1 MEIIQQLLD
10 NSQVPALTA
19 FLLGLL
25 TALSPCPLA
34 TNITAIGF
42 IARNGGGVDEAA
54 GSRSRRV
61 VTSGLLYTL
70 GRCLAYTLLGAALIF
85 IIRKGADT
93 FDLQQ
98 SVSEWGELI
107 LGPALILIGG
117 LMLASEFVNLGGKFG
132 FTGSS
137 RAERLSG
144 PIGSMLLGI
153 LFAMAF
159 CPTSGLLYFGML
171 IPMSATASGGYLLPL
186 VFAVATSLP
195 VLCVAWVLAYSVQSM
210 GRLMGKIAILQRWFN
225 RIVAILFIGVGIY
238 YSNTIFA

>member
-70 GRCLAYTLLGAALIF
+70 GRCLAYTLLGAA
-85 IIRKGADT
+85 KG
-93 FDLQQ
+93 
-98 SVSEWGELI
+98 
-107 LGPALILIGG
+107 
-117 LMLASEFVNLGGKFG
+117 
-132 FTGSS
+132 
-137 RAERLSG
+137 
-144 PIGSMLLGI
+144 
-153 LFAMAF
+153 
-159 CPTSGLLYFGML
+159 PTPSTC
-171 IPMSATASGGYLLPL
+171 SKA
-186 VFAVATSLP
+186 
-195 VLCVAWVLAYSVQSM
+195 
-210 GRLMGKIAILQRWFN
+210 
-225 RIVAILFIGVGIY
+225 
-238 YSNTIFA
+238 